1 MSHKF
6 RIRFVIHS
14 ENLNHAQQDILLAK
28 QTTGRRRFYTI
39 SKSFLLIDAHLFYKI
54 EIFVFS

>member
-14 ENLNHAQQDILLAK
+14 EILNHAQQDILLAK

-39 SKSFLLIDAHLFYKI
+39 SKSFSLIVAHLLNKI
-54 EIFVFS
+54 DIFVFS